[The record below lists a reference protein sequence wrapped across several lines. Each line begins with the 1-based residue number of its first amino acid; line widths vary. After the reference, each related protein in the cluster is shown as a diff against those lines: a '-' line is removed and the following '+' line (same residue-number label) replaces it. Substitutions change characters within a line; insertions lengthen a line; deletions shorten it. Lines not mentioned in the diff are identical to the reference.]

1 MTVSGHFW
9 AGWPQAFSLRAQGG
23 MYVLTLLDT
32 FAAGTSILFAVLME
46 AIGVSWFYGT
56 WGARSAGQKPRSH
69 LDMQR
74 GSPFPGQ
81 PLLIPEQSMWLL
93 GRSSPPQPPPQLILP
108 LSRKLQRP
116 PGPPRASF

>member
-1 MTVSGHFW
+1 MTVGGHLW
-9 AGWPQAFSLRAQGG
+9 AGWPQAFSLHAQGG

-56 WGARSAGQKPRSH
+56 WGAPSAWKSLGHR

-74 GSPFPGQ
+74 A
-81 PLLIPEQSMWLL
+81 LH
-93 GRSSPPQPPPQLILP
+93 
-108 LSRKLQRP
+108 LQD
-116 PGPPRASF
+116 SHC